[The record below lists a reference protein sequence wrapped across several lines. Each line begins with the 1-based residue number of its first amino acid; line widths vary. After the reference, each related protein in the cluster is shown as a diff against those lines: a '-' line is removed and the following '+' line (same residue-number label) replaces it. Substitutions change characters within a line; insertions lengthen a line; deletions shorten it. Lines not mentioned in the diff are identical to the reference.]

1 MDKDHLE
8 ILLHSLRSIEDR
20 CQNIQESVA
29 SHIEDDQAYWKKV
42 DQVEGQV
49 SLIKWAI
56 SAVGATGLAAWLGL
70 GKH

>member
-20 CQNIQESVA
+20 CQNIQETMA
-29 SHIEDDQAYWKKV
+29 DHIEADQGYWKKV
-42 DQVEGQV
+42 DQMEGQV
-49 SLIKWAI
+49 SLIKWVVG
-56 SAVGATGLAAWLGL
+56 AVGLGGLATFFT